1 MCQPILIAHAHRL
14 VCTYVICVCHM
25 TVFATTRF
33 KMVGAGINVFSPILF
48 ATKYVCRYMH
58 PGATKMCQCS
68 LCSSDSAC
76 SQTSLKT
83 YVLHMTYDWVSHDT
97 WSAQGKMCFHR
108 KLFAANAVRLVS
120 FLFTLY
126 SNRMYNTQCCVC
138 TCECVV
144 NVKTG

>member
-1 MCQPILIAHAHRL
+1 
-14 VCTYVICVCHM
+14 
-25 TVFATTRF
+25 
-33 KMVGAGINVFSPILF
+33 
-48 ATKYVCRYMH
+48 MH
-58 PGATKMCQCS
+58 PGDTKMCQYS

-83 YVLHMTYDWVSHDT
+83 YVLHMTQDWVSHDT

-108 KLFAANAVRLVS
+108 IFFAANAVGLVS

-126 SNRMYNTQCCVC
+126 SIRMYNAQCCVC
-138 TCECVV
+138 RCERVV

>member
-1 MCQPILIAHAHRL
+1 MCQ
-14 VCTYVICVCHM
+14 Y
-25 TVFATTRF
+25 
-33 KMVGAGINVFSPILF
+33 
-48 ATKYVCRYMH
+48 
-58 PGATKMCQCS
+58 S

-83 YVLHMTYDWVSHDT
+83 YVLHMTQDWVSHDT

-108 KLFAANAVRLVS
+108 IFFAANAVGLVS

-126 SNRMYNTQCCVC
+126 SIRMYNAQCCVC
-138 TCECVV
+138 ICERVV